1 MDHAATGTLHHIEL
15 WVPSLVRAAASWGWL
30 LRELGYEPYQEWP
43 DGQSWRAGPTYV
55 VIEQSPARTAFRHD
69 RCRPGLNH
77 LAFYVGSR
85 EQVEVLAAESAHH
98 GWRLMFADRH
108 PFAGGNHHY
117 AAYLENADGYE
128 VELVGPGPDQFQAEA
143 QALAQA
149 QASAPDQGPARAEA
163 QVPVPDQVQASA
175 PGPAPGGAPEG
186 GAPEGGAP
194 EGGAPEGEA

>member
-15 WVPSLVRAAASWGWL
+15 WVPSLARAAASWGWL

-85 EQVEVLAAESAHH
+85 EQVEVLAAEAAHH

-128 VELVGPGPDQFQAEA
+128 VELVGPGPDQFQASA
-143 QALAQA
+143 ADQA
-149 QASAPDQGPARAEA
+149 QAPAPD
-163 QVPVPDQVQASA
+163 
-175 PGPAPGGAPEG
+175 PAPDHAPPP
-186 GAPEGGAP
+186 APDEAP
-194 EGGAPEGEA
+194 APAEAPEGEAPEGEAPEGKAPEGKA